1 MTPLAVFLLGCL
13 TVFFSCVET
22 SFTELMRLSLRL
34 RAERG
39 GKNDRLGHY
48 LEDPRKLF
56 IPARLLITSCTLV
69 ACLLVARVTDIDNL
83 VSVII
88 LILSAASFVLVFQ
101 YLVPLFIIRRDPENI
116 LDMLLPT
123 FHIAASGIAALTKK
137 LIWITGFYKER
148 EENILSS
155 KEEKLSNHAL
165 TKNAKEESL
174 ILEQEGLEIVQSI
187 VEFGETVVREVMTPR
202 PDIVA
207 ISASA
212 SLTELRDLF
221 REQQYSRMPV
231 YRDDLDNIIGVVFV
245 KDLVALPPGTEPP
258 LTVLMRSVHFVPA
271 TKRAS
276 KLLGELQGRQVHMA
290 IVVDEY
296 GGTAGLVTVEDL
308 LEEIVGEIRDEHDV
322 EVDTV
327 TDEGGGSLVY
337 SGNVSIDD
345 VIERFDVHIAREGFE
360 TVGGYLLSHLGR
372 MPYVGEQFEADGLLV
387 EVLEVERRRI
397 NKVRLKG
404 LKSSG
409 NEESE

>member
-39 GKNDRLGHY
+39 GKNDRLGRY

-56 IPARLLITSCTLV
+56 IPARLLITACTLS
-69 ACLLVARVTDIDNL
+69 AWLLLARVTDIDNF
-83 VSVII
+83 VSVIV
-88 LILSAASFVLVFQ
+88 LILSLTSFVLVFQ
-101 YLVPLFIIRRDPENI
+101 YLIPLFIIRRDPEDV
-116 LDMLLPT
+116 LDLLLPA
-123 FHIAASGIAALTKK
+123 FHVVASGMTIVTEK
-137 LIWITGFYKER
+137 LILISGLHKER
-148 EENILSS
+148 EKNILSV
-155 KEEKLSNHAL
+155 KAVELPDRVL
-165 TKNAKEESL
+165 TKNIEEDGAIS
-174 ILEQEGLEIVQSI
+174 EQEGLEIVQSI

-207 ISASA
+207 VSESA

-231 YRDDLDNIIGVVFV
+231 YRDSLDNIIGVVFV

-258 LTVLMRSVHFVPA
+258 LTVLMRSAHFVPA

-322 EVDTV
+322 EADTV
-327 TDEGGGSLVY
+327 TDEGEGSLVC
-337 SGNVSIDD
+337 SGNVGINDLS
-345 VIERFDVHIAREGFE
+345 ERFDIHIEREGFE

-372 MPYVGEQFEADGLLV
+372 MPYVGEQFEAGGLLV

-397 NKVRLKG
+397 NKIRLKR
-404 LKSSG
+404 LKLSG
-409 NEESE
+409 SEESK

>member
-39 GKNDRLGHY
+39 GKNDRLGRY

-56 IPARLLITSCTLV
+56 IPARLLITACTLS
-69 ACLLVARVTDIDNL
+69 AWLLLARVTDIDNL
-83 VSVII
+83 VSVIV
-88 LILSAASFVLVFQ
+88 LILSLTSFVLVFQ
-101 YLVPLFIIRRDPENI
+101 YLIPLFIIRRDPEDV
-116 LDMLLPT
+116 LDALLPA
-123 FHIAASGIAALTKK
+123 FHVVASGMTIVTEK
-137 LIWITGFYKER
+137 LILISGLHKER
-148 EENILSS
+148 EKNILSG
-155 KEEKLSNHAL
+155 KAVELPDRVL
-165 TKNAKEESL
+165 TKNIEEDGAIS
-174 ILEQEGLEIVQSI
+174 EQEGLEIVQSI

-207 ISASA
+207 VSESA

-231 YRDDLDNIIGVVFV
+231 YRDSLDNIIGVVFV

-258 LTVLMRSVHFVPA
+258 LTVLMRSAHFVPA

-322 EVDTV
+322 EADTV
-327 TDEGGGSLVY
+327 TDEGEGSLVC
-337 SGNVSIDD
+337 SGNVGINDLS
-345 VIERFDVHIAREGFE
+345 ERFDIHIEREGFE

-397 NKVRLKG
+397 NKIRLKR
-404 LKSSG
+404 LKLSG
-409 NEESE
+409 SEESK

>member
-1 MTPLAVFLLGCL
+1 MTPLVVFLLGCL

-34 RAERG
+34 RAERS

-69 ACLLVARVTDIDNL
+69 AWLLVVRVTNMDNL

-88 LILSAASFVLVFQ
+88 LILSLTSFVLVFQ
-101 YLVPLFIIRRDPENI
+101 YLIPLFITRRNPEHV

-123 FHIAASGIAALTKK
+123 FHIAASGMAVLTKK
-137 LIWITGFYKER
+137 LIWIAGLHKER
-148 EENILSS
+148 EKSVLSGQ
-155 KEEKLSNHAL
+155 EAELPDRTL
-165 TKNAKEESL
+165 TKNAEEESV
-174 ILEQEGLEIVQSI
+174 ISEQEGLEIVQSI

-207 ISASA
+207 IRDNA

-231 YRDDLDNIIGVVFV
+231 YRDDLDDIIGVVFV
-245 KDLVALPPGTEPP
+245 KDLVALPQGTEPP
-258 LTVLMRSVHFVPA
+258 LTVLMRSAHFIPA

-322 EVDTV
+322 EADTV

-345 VIERFDVHIAREGFE
+345 VAERFDLRIEREGFE
-360 TVGGYLLSHLGR
+360 TVGGYLLSYLGR
-372 MPYVGEQFEADGLLV
+372 MPYVGEQFEVNGLLV

-397 NKVRLKG
+397 NKIRLKR

>member
-39 GKNDRLGHY
+39 GKNDRLGRY

-56 IPARLLITSCTLV
+56 IPARLLITACTLS
-69 ACLLVARVTDIDNL
+69 AWLLLARVTDIDNL
-83 VSVII
+83 VSVIV
-88 LILSAASFVLVFQ
+88 LILSLTSFVLVFQ
-101 YLVPLFIIRRDPENI
+101 YLIPLFIIRRDPEDV
-116 LDMLLPT
+116 LDALLPA
-123 FHIAASGIAALTKK
+123 FHVVASGMTIVTEK
-137 LIWITGFYKER
+137 LILISGLHKER
-148 EENILSS
+148 EKNILSG
-155 KEEKLSNHAL
+155 KAVELPDRVL
-165 TKNAKEESL
+165 TKNIEEDGAIS
-174 ILEQEGLEIVQSI
+174 EQEGLEIVQSI

-207 ISASA
+207 VSESA

-231 YRDDLDNIIGVVFV
+231 YRDSLDNIIGVVFV

-258 LTVLMRSVHFVPA
+258 LTVLMRSAHFVPA

-322 EVDTV
+322 EADTV
-327 TDEGGGSLVY
+327 TDEGEGSLVC
-337 SGNVSIDD
+337 SGNVGINDLS
-345 VIERFDVHIAREGFE
+345 ERFDIHIEREGFE

-397 NKVRLKG
+397 NKIRLKR
-404 LKSSG
+404 LKLSG
-409 NEESE
+409 SEENK

>member
-39 GKNDRLGHY
+39 GKNDRLGRY

-56 IPARLLITSCTLV
+56 IPARLLITACTLS
-69 ACLLVARVTDIDNL
+69 AWLLLARVTDIDNF
-83 VSVII
+83 VSVIV
-88 LILSAASFVLVFQ
+88 LILSLTSFVLVFQ
-101 YLVPLFIIRRDPENI
+101 YLIPLFIIRRDPEDV
-116 LDMLLPT
+116 LDLLLPA
-123 FHIAASGIAALTKK
+123 FHVVASGMTIVTEK
-137 LIWITGFYKER
+137 LILISGLHKER
-148 EENILSS
+148 EKNILSG
-155 KEEKLSNHAL
+155 KAVELPDRVL
-165 TKNAKEESL
+165 TKNIEEDGAIS
-174 ILEQEGLEIVQSI
+174 EQEGLEIVQSI

-207 ISASA
+207 VSESA

-231 YRDDLDNIIGVVFV
+231 YRDSLDNIIGVVFV

-258 LTVLMRSVHFVPA
+258 LTVLMRSAHFVPA

-322 EVDTV
+322 EADTV
-327 TDEGGGSLVY
+327 TDEGEGSLVC
-337 SGNVSIDD
+337 SGNVGINDLS
-345 VIERFDVHIAREGFE
+345 ERFDIHIEREGFE

-397 NKVRLKG
+397 NKIRLKR
-404 LKSSG
+404 LKLSG
-409 NEESE
+409 SEESK

>member
-39 GKNDRLGHY
+39 GKNDRLGRY

-56 IPARLLITSCTLV
+56 IPVRLLITACTLS
-69 ACLLVARVTDIDNL
+69 AWLLLARVTDIDNL
-83 VSVII
+83 VSVIV
-88 LILSAASFVLVFQ
+88 LILSLASFVLVFQ
-101 YLVPLFIIRRDPENI
+101 YLIPLFIIRRDPEDV
-116 LDMLLPT
+116 LDALLPA
-123 FHIAASGIAALTKK
+123 FHVVASGMTILTEK
-137 LIWITGFYKER
+137 LILISGLHKER
-148 EENILSS
+148 EKNILSG
-155 KEEKLSNHAL
+155 KAVELSDRVL
-165 TKNAKEESL
+165 TKNIEEDGAIS
-174 ILEQEGLEIVQSI
+174 EQEGLEIVQSI

-207 ISASA
+207 VSESA

-231 YRDDLDNIIGVVFV
+231 YRDSLDNIIGVVFV

-258 LTVLMRSVHFVPA
+258 LTVLMRSAHFVPA

-322 EVDTV
+322 EADTV
-327 TDEGGGSLVY
+327 TDEGGGSLVC
-337 SGNVSIDD
+337 SGNVGINDLS
-345 VIERFDVHIAREGFE
+345 ERFDIHIEREGFE

-397 NKVRLKG
+397 NKIRLKR
-404 LKSSG
+404 LKLSG
-409 NEESE
+409 SEESK

>member
-1 MTPLAVFLLGCL
+1 MTPLVVFLLGCL

-39 GKNDRLGHY
+39 GKNDRLGRY

-56 IPARLLITSCTLV
+56 IPVRLLITTCTLL
-69 ACLLVARVTDIDNL
+69 AWLLLARVTDVDSL
-83 VSVII
+83 ASVIV
-88 LILSAASFVLVFQ
+88 LVLSLTSFVLVFQ
-101 YLVPLFIIRRDPENI
+101 YLVPFFIIRRGPEDI
-116 LDMLLPT
+116 LDALLPA
-123 FHIAASGIAALTKK
+123 FHIVAGGITILTEN
-137 LIWITGFYKER
+137 LIWISGLHKER
-148 EENILSS
+148 EKNIPSGKEAELSDRIL
-155 KEEKLSNHAL
+155 K
-165 TKNAKEESL
+165 KNVEEESA
-174 ILEQEGLEIVQSI
+174 ISEQEGLEIVQSI

-207 ISASA
+207 ISDSA

-221 REQQYSRMPV
+221 REQQYSRVPV
-231 YRDDLDNIIGVVFV
+231 YRDSLDNIIGVVFV

-258 LTVLMRSVHFVPA
+258 LTVLMRSAHFVPA

-322 EVDTV
+322 EADTV
-327 TDEGGGSLVY
+327 TDEGEGSFVC
-337 SGNVSIDD
+337 SGNVGINDLA
-345 VIERFDVHIAREGFE
+345 ERFDIHIEREGFE

-372 MPYVGEQFEADGLLV
+372 MPYVGEQFKADGLLV

-397 NKVRLKG
+397 NKIRLKR
-404 LKSSG
+404 LELSK
-409 NEESE
+409 NEESK